1 MTIPLLHGP
10 WRVSGLSGLLFV
22 GLSWVAAG
30 MNVDAPPYNGDR
42 ATLALWLG
50 ENGESFRRGH
60 FVAAL
65 AFLLFYFP
73 FFAGLCERLRQAEGT
88 PAIWS
93 RVAWAGAIMSPAAG
107 TTSGAFMVALALVGG
122 PVSPDVASLAAAAG
136 YYAFVVSGA
145 VSGVVTGGAAI
156 VILRTRV
163 FPGWMGWSA
172 AVAGTISV
180 AGCAAVVERDPGGVA
195 ARLGELGWLLYFLW
209 IALASVALI
218 RIEAQATSGTSAIV
232 PR

>member
-1 MTIPLLHGP
+1 MTIPSLRGP

-22 GLSWVAAG
+22 GLSCVAAG
-30 MNVDAPPYNGDR
+30 MNVESPPYHGDR

-73 FFAGLCERLRQAEGT
+73 FFAGLCECLRQAEGT

-107 TTSGAFMVALALVGG
+107 TTSGAFIVALALVGG
-122 PVSPDVASLAAAAG
+122 RASPDVAALAAAAG

-156 VILRTRV
+156 VILRTGV
-163 FPGWMGWSA
+163 FPGWLGWSA
-172 AVAGTISV
+172 ATASAIAV

-195 ARLGELGWLLYFLW
+195 ALLGELGWLLYFLW

-218 RIEAQATSGTSAIV
+218 RTDEQTKIGNSAIV
-232 PR
+232 HR